1 MFLLGP
7 LLFPS
12 KRGRTRVLSSEC
24 KTDQA
29 DFSDWMSFLQSN
41 LMEEI
46 SPIPEA
52 LSINKSFLSIEQLKG
67 KKRFRYKCLN
77 IVKEIA
83 YL

>member
-1 MFLLGP
+1 MSLLGP

-29 DFSDWMSFLQSN
+29 DFPDWMSFLPSN

-46 SPIPEA
+46 NPIPEA
-52 LSINKSFLSIEQLKG
+52 LTNKSFLSIEQLKG
-67 KKRFRYKCLN
+67 KKKLGIN
-77 IVKEIA
+77 ALI
-83 YL
+83 

>member
-1 MFLLGP
+1 MSLLGP
-7 LLFPS
+7 SLFPS

-29 DFSDWMSFLQSN
+29 DFPDWMSFLPSN

-46 SPIPEA
+46 NPIREA
-52 LSINKSFLSIEQLKG
+52 LTNKSFLSIEQLKG

>member
-1 MFLLGP
+1 MSLLGP

-24 KTDQA
+24 KIDQA
-29 DFSDWMSFLQSN
+29 DFPDWMSFLPSN

-46 SPIPEA
+46 NTIREA
-52 LSINKSFLSIEQLKG
+52 LTNKSFLSIEQLKG